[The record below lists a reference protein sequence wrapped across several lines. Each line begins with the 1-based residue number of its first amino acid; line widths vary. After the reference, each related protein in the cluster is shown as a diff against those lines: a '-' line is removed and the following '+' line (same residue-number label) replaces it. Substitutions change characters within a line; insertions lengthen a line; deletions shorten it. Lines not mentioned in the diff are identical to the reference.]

1 MIVVFVLDTSVS
13 MNQRATGGLTLLDCA
28 KSAAEHFIKVRP
40 APPCRGAGLRECAR
54 PDGNPRG
61 GQVRQRDP
69 ANRSDVYALV
79 TCEDGPAAVKAFDRR
94 ARPPRRR
101 PAQPAG
107 PEQAREPPRHAGTP
121 GRASW
126 RRSRARPHAT

>member
-28 KSAAEHFIKVRP
+28 KSAAEHFIKVPP
-40 APPCRGAGLRECAR
+40 APPFQCAGLRERAR
-54 PDGNPRG
+54 PDGSPRG

-94 ARPPRRR
+94 ARLPRRGPRPAGGTRQPPRR
-101 PAQPAG
+101 
-107 PEQAREPPRHAGTP
+107 AGTP
-121 GRASW
+121 GQASW
-126 RRSRARPHAT
+126 RRSRARPRAT